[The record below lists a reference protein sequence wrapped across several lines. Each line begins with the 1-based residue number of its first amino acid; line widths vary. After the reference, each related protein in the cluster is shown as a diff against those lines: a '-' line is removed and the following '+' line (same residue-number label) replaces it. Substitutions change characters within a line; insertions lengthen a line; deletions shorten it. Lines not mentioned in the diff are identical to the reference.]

1 MKNTRV
7 ILVILTFIV
16 ALASCRKSDYV
27 PTIKPNKIDLG
38 VKSTSTAIKAITQ
51 TDNTVVAQFET
62 TVGAKYAVQIVPFGS
77 EEPVKNYIFTATDD
91 ATTKTYDLSGLSR
104 SDYDLIFIDVDGKEV
119 KYPLVIK

>member
-1 MKNTRV
+1 MKKLKV

-16 ALASCRKSDYV
+16 GVASCRKSDIV
-27 PTIKPNKIDLG
+27 PMPKIDLG
-38 VKSTSTAIKAITQ
+38 TKSTSTAIKSIVQ

-77 EEPVKNYIFTATDD
+77 EEPVKNYSFTATDN
-91 ATTKTYDLSGLSR
+91 ATTKTYDLSGLVR

>member
-1 MKNTRV
+1 MKKLKV

-16 ALASCRKSDYV
+16 GVASCRKSDIV
-27 PTIKPNKIDLG
+27 PMPKIDLG
-38 VKSTSTAIKAITQ
+38 TKSTSTAIKSIVQ

-77 EEPVKNYIFTATDD
+77 EEPVKNYSFTATDD
-91 ATTKTYDLSGLSR
+91 ATTKTYDLSGLVR

-119 KYPLVIK
+119 KYPLIIK

>member
-1 MKNTRV
+1 MKKAQV
-7 ILVILTFIV
+7 ILVILTIIV
-16 ALASCRKSDYV
+16 ALGSCRKSDYV

-62 TVGAKYAVQIVPFGS
+62 TAGSKYAVQIVPFGS
-77 EEPVKNYIFTATDD
+77 EEPVKNYSFTATDD
-91 ATTKTYDLSGLSR
+91 VTTKTYDLSGLSR

>member
-1 MKNTRV
+1 MKKAQV
-7 ILVILTFIV
+7 ILVILTIIV
-16 ALASCRKSDYV
+16 ALGSCRKSDIV
-27 PTIKPNKIDLG
+27 PMPKIDLG
-38 VKSTSTAIKAITQ
+38 TKSTSTAIKSIVQ

-77 EEPVKNYIFTATDD
+77 EEPVKNYSFTATDD
-91 ATTKTYDLSGLSR
+91 VTTKTYDLSGLVR

>member
-1 MKNTRV
+1 MKKAQV
-7 ILVILTFIV
+7 ILVILTIIV
-16 ALASCRKSDYV
+16 ALGSCRKSDIV
-27 PTIKPNKIDLG
+27 PMPKIDLG
-38 VKSTSTAIKAITQ
+38 TKSTSTAIKSIMQ

-77 EEPVKNYIFTATDD
+77 EEPVKNYSFTATDD
-91 ATTKTYDLSGLSR
+91 ATTKTYDLSGLVR

>member
-1 MKNTRV
+1 MKKLKV

-16 ALASCRKSDYV
+16 GVASCRKSDIV
-27 PTIKPNKIDLG
+27 PMPKIDLG
-38 VKSTSTAIKAITQ
+38 TKSTSTAIKSIMQ

-77 EEPVKNYIFTATDD
+77 EEPVKNYSFTATDD
-91 ATTKTYDLSGLSR
+91 ATTKTYDLSGLVR